1 MGRRDTGRAVAR
13 LPVLAWVAMALC
25 APVVVAGPAAP
36 ASATGPRSAV
46 FLHPDGMGVNV
57 WGAVR
62 LKEVGP
68 DGRLAW
74 DRLPRVAV
82 YVGPMLDG
90 VTASSNGGATTH
102 AWGVRART
110 DSYGMI
116 GDRPIETSAAGT
128 DGTLMQDALRAGKA
142 VGIVNS
148 SSVTEPGT
156 GAFLARVDAREDDSE
171 IAEQI
176 LAARPDV
183 ILGGGEAFFLPRGVR
198 GVHGEGLRTDG
209 RNLVEEARAAGYVVV
224 RTKEELESLPDG
236 ATRVLGLFAREETF
250 NEADEATLQRRRLGL
265 LKPQAPRFE
274 DMVRVAMRILAR
286 SPNGYFLVAND
297 ETTDNLAGENN
308 AAAVLEAGAGVDR
321 AISLVLEYA
330 ARDPLLTLVVAS
342 DSDCG
347 GMQVSGDEVPA
358 GARVPARN
366 ENGAPQDGLL
376 GRPFLAAP
384 DAAGRQHPFIVHWAS
399 ANDVSGG
406 VVARGIG
413 PGAELLYGTI
423 DSTEVYWALHRGLFG
438 HSKPVGQPR

>member
-1 MGRRDTGRAVAR
+1 
-13 LPVLAWVAMALC
+13 
-25 APVVVAGPAAP
+25 
-36 ASATGPRSAV
+36 V
-46 FLHPDGMGVNV
+46 FLHPDGMGLNV

-62 LKEVGP
+62 LHAVGP

-74 DRLPRVAV
+74 DRLPRVAI
-82 YVGPMLDG
+82 YLGPMLDG

-116 GDRPIETSAAGT
+116 GNQPIMRSAAGT
-128 DGTLMQDALRAGKA
+128 DGTLMMDAKRAGKA

-156 GAFLARVDAREDDSE
+156 GAFLARVDAREDENE
-171 IAEQI
+171 IAAQI
-176 LAARPDV
+176 LAARPEV

-198 GVHGEGLRTDG
+198 GVHGEGMRVDG
-209 RNLVEEARAAGYVVV
+209 RNLVDEARAAGYVVV
-224 RTKEELESLPDG
+224 RTREELAALPPD
-236 ATRVLGLFAREETF
+236 AKRVLGLFAREETF
-250 NEADEATLQRRRLGL
+250 NEADEATLKRRGVGVFQ
-265 LKPQAPRFE
+265 PQAPRFE
-274 DMVRVAMRILAR
+274 EMIRVAMRILTQ
-286 SPNGYFLVAND
+286 SPRGFFLAAND

-308 AAAVLEAGAGVDR
+308 AAAVLEAGAGADR
-321 AISLVLEYA
+321 AIAAVLEYA
-330 ARDPLLTLVVAS
+330 ARDPLLTLVVTS

-347 GMQVSGDEVPA
+347 GMQVSGDEYPA
-358 GARVPARN
+358 NARVPPRN

-384 DAAGRQHPFIVHWAS
+384 DAAGQRHPFVVHWAS

-406 VVARGIG
+406 IAARGIG

-423 DSTEVYWALHRGLFG
+423 DSTAIYWAVRMGLFG
-438 HSKPVGQPR
+438 EPPAAAPEQ

>member
-1 MGRRDTGRAVAR
+1 MRRFNRRRLATCVRIASCALVGLATPAIAVESPAGAPGGRRST
-13 LPVLAWVAMALC
+13 
-25 APVVVAGPAAP
+25 
-36 ASATGPRSAV
+36 V

-74 DRLPRVAV
+74 DRLPRVAI

-116 GDRPIETSAAGT
+116 GDRPITRSAAGT
-128 DGTLMQDALRAGKA
+128 DGTVMQDAQRAGKA

-156 GAFLARVDAREDDSE
+156 GAFLARVDAREDENE
-171 IAEQI
+171 IAAQI
-176 LAARPDV
+176 LTARPDV
-183 ILGGGEAFFLPRGVR
+183 ILGGGEGFFLPRGVR

-209 RNLVEEARAAGYVVV
+209 RNLVDEARAAGYVVV
-224 RTKEELESLPDG
+224 RTKEELAALPPE

-250 NEADEATLQRRRLGL
+250 NEADEASLRRRGL
-265 LKPQAPRFE
+265 DVFQPQAPRFE
-274 DMVRVAMRILAR
+274 EMIRVAMRLLAR
-286 SPNGYFLVAND
+286 SPNGYFLAAND

-308 AAAVLEAGAGVDR
+308 AAAVLEAGAGADR
-321 AISLVLEYA
+321 AIAAVLEYA
-330 ARDPLLTLVVAS
+330 ARDPLLTLVVTS

-347 GMQVSGDEVPA
+347 GMQVSGDEYPA
-358 GARVPARN
+358 GARVPPRN
-366 ENGAPQDGLL
+366 ENGAPQDGVS
-376 GRPFLAAP
+376 GRPFETAP
-384 DAAGRQHPFIVHWAS
+384 DAAGQRHPFVVHWAS

-406 VVARGIG
+406 IAARGIG
-413 PGAELLYGTI
+413 PGAEVLYGTV
-423 DSTEVYWALHRGLFG
+423 DSTAIYQALRKGLFAE
-438 HSKPVGQPR
+438 

>member
-1 MGRRDTGRAVAR
+1 MSD
-13 LPVLAWVAMALC
+13 AM
-25 APVVVAGPAAP
+25 
-36 ASATGPRSAV
+36 
-46 FLHPDGMGVNV
+46 
-57 WGAVR
+57 
-62 LKEVGP
+62 
-68 DGRLAW
+68 
-74 DRLPRVAV
+74 
-82 YVGPMLDG
+82 
-90 VTASSNGGATTH
+90 
-102 AWGVRART
+102 
-110 DSYGMI
+110 
-116 GDRPIETSAAGT
+116 
-128 DGTLMQDALRAGKA
+128 RAGKA

-156 GAFLARVDAREDDSE
+156 GAFLARVDAREDENE
-171 IAEQI
+171 IAAQI
-176 LAARPDV
+176 LAARPAV

-209 RNLVEEARAAGYVVV
+209 RNLLEEALAAGYVVV
-224 RTKEELESLPDG
+224 RTKAELEALPAG

-250 NEADEATLQRRRLGL
+250 NEADEATLQRRRIGL
-265 LKPQAPRFE
+265 FQPQAPRFE
-274 DMVRVAMRILAR
+274 EMIRVAMRILSR
-286 SPNGYFLVAND
+286 SPNGFFLVAND

-308 AAAVLEAGAGVDR
+308 AVAVLDAGAGADR

-358 GARVPARN
+358 GARVPPRN

-384 DAAGRQHPFIVHWAS
+384 DAAGQRHPFIVHWAS

-406 VVARGIG
+406 IAARGIG

-423 DSTEVYWALHRGLFG
+423 DSTEIYWALHQGLFG
-438 HSKPVGQPR
+438 DSKRAGQ

>member
-1 MGRRDTGRAVAR
+1 MGRTSMKRTLVCGWALVGASLALAATTVAAQDGKPAAVA
-13 LPVLAWVAMALC
+13 
-25 APVVVAGPAAP
+25 AA
-36 ASATGPRSAV
+36 PRSAV

-74 DRLPRVAV
+74 DRLPRVAI
-82 YVGPMLDG
+82 YIGPMIDG

-116 GDRPIETSAAGT
+116 GDKPIMSSGAGT
-128 DGTLMQDALRAGKA
+128 DGTLMTDAKRAGKA

-156 GAFLARVDAREDDSE
+156 GAFLAKVDAREDENE
-171 IAEQI
+171 IAAQI

-183 ILGGGEAFFLPRGVR
+183 ILGGGEAYFLPRGVR
-198 GVHGEGLRTDG
+198 GLHGEGLRTDG
-209 RNLVEEARAAGYVVV
+209 RNLIDEARAAGYTVV
-224 RTKEELESLPDG
+224 RTKAEFEALPAD

-250 NEADEATLQRRRLGL
+250 NEADEATLKRRGLGVFQ
-265 LKPQAPRFE
+265 PQAPRFE
-274 DMVRVAMRILAR
+274 DMIRVALRILSK
-286 SPNGYFLVAND
+286 SPNGFFLAAND

-308 AAAVLEAGAGVDR
+308 ASAVLEAGAGADR
-321 AISLVLEYA
+321 AITAVLEYA
-330 ARDPLLTLVVAS
+330 ARDPLLTLVVTS

-376 GRPFLAAP
+376 GRPFMAAP
-384 DAAGRQHPFIVHWAS
+384 DAQGQRHPFIVHWAS

-406 VVARGIG
+406 IAARGIG
-413 PGAELLYGTI
+413 PGAERLYGTI
-423 DSTEVYWALHRGLFG
+423 DSKDIYWALHEGLFG
-438 HSKPVGQPR
+438 RSSPKP

>member
-1 MGRRDTGRAVAR
+1 MRRALLRATARVAACVPALLLA
-13 LPVLAWVAMALC
+13 LPVPSLAD
-25 APVVVAGPAAP
+25 GPAA
-36 ASATGPRSAV
+36 ADRRSAV
-46 FLHPDGMGVNV
+46 FLHPDGMGVAV

-62 LKEVGP
+62 LQEVGP

-74 DRLPRVAV
+74 DRLPRVAI

-116 GDRPIETSAAGT
+116 GDRPIAKSAAGT
-128 DGTLMQDALRAGKA
+128 DGTLMMDAQRAGKA

-156 GAFLARVDAREDDSE
+156 GAFLARVDAREDETE
-171 IAEQI
+171 IAAQI

-198 GVHGEGLRTDG
+198 GLHGEGLRTDG
-209 RNLVEEARAAGYVVV
+209 RNLIDEARAAGYTVV
-224 RTKEELESLPDG
+224 RTRQELAALPPD

-250 NEADEATLQRRRLGL
+250 NEADEATLQRKGLGVFQ
-265 LKPQAPRFE
+265 PQAPRFE
-274 DMVRVAMRILAR
+274 EMIRVALRILSR
-286 SPNGYFLVAND
+286 SPKGYFLAAND

-308 AAAVLEAGAGVDR
+308 AAAVLEAGAGADR
-321 AISLVLEYA
+321 AIAIVLEYA
-330 ARDPLLTLVVAS
+330 ERDPLLTLVVTS

-347 GMQVSGDEVPA
+347 GMQVSGDEIPA
-358 GARVPARN
+358 GARVPPRN
-366 ENGAPQDGLL
+366 ENGAPQDGLG
-376 GRPFLAAP
+376 GRPFMAAP
-384 DAAGRQHPFIVHWAS
+384 DAAGLRHPFVVHWAS

-406 VVARGIG
+406 IAARGVG

-423 DSTEVYWALHRGLFG
+423 DSTAIYWALRKGLFAD
-438 HSKPVGQPR
+438 

>member
-1 MGRRDTGRAVAR
+1 MRTGRRRPTAWLAGLACAAA
-13 LPVLAWVAMALC
+13 LSSTQAAGGEAMPGPV
-25 APVVVAGPAAP
+25 
-36 ASATGPRSAV
+36 TGPRSAV

-62 LKEVGP
+62 LREVGP

-74 DRLPRVAV
+74 DRLPRVAI

-116 GDRPIETSAAGT
+116 GDRPITRSAAGT
-128 DGTLMQDALRAGKA
+128 DGTLLMDAKRAGKA

-156 GAFLARVDAREDDSE
+156 GAFLARVDAREDENE
-171 IAEQI
+171 IAAQI
-176 LAARPDV
+176 LAAAPDV

-198 GVHGEGLRTDG
+198 GAHGEGLRADG
-209 RNLVEEARAAGYVVV
+209 RNLIDEARVAGYTVV
-224 RTKEELESLPDG
+224 RTKQELEAMPPG
-236 ATRVLGLFAREETF
+236 TRRVLGLFAREETF
-250 NEADEATLQRRRLGL
+250 NEADEATLKRRRLDVFQ
-265 LKPQAPRFE
+265 PQAPRFE
-274 DMVRVAMRILAR
+274 EMIGVALRILSQ
-286 SPNGYFLVAND
+286 SPSGYFLAAND

-308 AAAVLEAGAGVDR
+308 AAAVLEAGAGADR
-321 AISLVLEYA
+321 AIALVLEQV
-330 ARDPLLTLVVAS
+330 ARDPGLTLVVTS

-358 GARVPARN
+358 EARVPPRN
-366 ENGAPQDGLL
+366 ENGAPQDGSL

-384 DAAGRQHPFIVHWAS
+384 DAAGRRHPFVVHWAS

-406 VVARGIG
+406 IAARGIG

-423 DSTEVYWALHRGLFG
+423 DSTAIYWALYKGLFG
-438 HSKPVGQPR
+438 GTQ

>member
-1 MGRRDTGRAVAR
+1 MRTV
-13 LPVLAWVAMALC
+13 AWVAMALW
-25 APVVVAGPAAP
+25 APVVAADPAVP

-74 DRLPRVAV
+74 DRLPRLAI
-82 YVGPMLDG
+82 YIGPMLDG

-116 GDRPIETSAAGT
+116 GDRPIQKSAAGT
-128 DGTLMQDALRAGKA
+128 DGTLMSDAMRAGKA

-156 GAFLARVDAREDDSE
+156 GAFLARVDAREDENE
-171 IAEQI
+171 IAAQI
-176 LAARPDV
+176 LAARPAV

-209 RNLVEEARAAGYVVV
+209 RNLLEEALAAGYVVV
-224 RTKEELESLPDG
+224 RTKAELEALPAG

-250 NEADEATLQRRRLGL
+250 NEADEATLQRRRIGL
-265 LKPQAPRFE
+265 FQPQAPRFE
-274 DMVRVAMRILAR
+274 EMIRVAMRILSR
-286 SPNGYFLVAND
+286 SPNGFFLVAND

-308 AAAVLEAGAGVDR
+308 AVAVLDAGAGADR

-358 GARVPARN
+358 GARVPPRN

-384 DAAGRQHPFIVHWAS
+384 DAAGQRHPFIVHWAS

-406 VVARGIG
+406 IAARGIG

-423 DSTEVYWALHRGLFG
+423 DSTEIYWALHQGLFG
-438 HSKPVGQPR
+438 DSKRAGQ